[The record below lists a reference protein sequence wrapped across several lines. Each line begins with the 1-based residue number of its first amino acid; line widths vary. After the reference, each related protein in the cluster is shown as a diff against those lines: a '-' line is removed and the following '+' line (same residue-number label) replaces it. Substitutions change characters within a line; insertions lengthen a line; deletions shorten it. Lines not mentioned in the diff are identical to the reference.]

1 MRSGI
6 FKYLSSI
13 TRLGI
18 ALVGLMATTLYASA
32 QDQTKPQQQQPTTQ
46 PPKETT
52 PNPGTPGTAP
62 VAVAVPADYVIG
74 PDDVLSVLF
83 WRNQEISG
91 DVAVRPDG
99 LISLPVLNE
108 VHAAGLTP
116 EQLRQKLM
124 QQASKYFEEP
134 NVTIVVKA
142 INSRKVYITGMIGKP
157 GPYSL
162 SGAMTVV
169 QLIAMAGGLHE
180 FADAK
185 NISVLRTE
193 NGRQVRIPFNYKDI
207 QRGRNLKQNILLK
220 PGDTVIVP

>member
-1 MRSGI
+1 MRSGV
-6 FKYLSSI
+6 FKYLSA
-13 TRLGI
+13 TARFVI
-18 ALVGLMATTLYASA
+18 AMVGLMTTTLYASA
-32 QDQTKPQQQQPTTQ
+32 QDQRKPPQQQPTTTQ
-46 PPKETT
+46 TPKETT
-52 PNPGTPGTAP
+52 PNPGAPSTPP
-62 VAVAVPADYVIG
+62 VVPADYVIG
-74 PDDVLSVLF
+74 PDDVLSILF

-91 DVAVRPDG
+91 DVVVRPDG

-124 QQASKYFEEP
+124 QQATKYFEEP

-142 INSRKVYITGMIGKP
+142 INSRKVYITGMVAKP

-193 NGRQVRIPFNYKDI
+193 NGRQVRIPFNYKDV
-207 QRGRNLKQNILLK
+207 QQGRNLKQNILLK